1 MGVQRISMV
10 LAEDVFLTEASTLF
24 VAATQYTETDS
35 LTLDD
40 VIRLLQQLGRR
51 FGLQPFSKEA
61 LALYEEIFVQSAE
74 STAGYSDAAVD
85 QQVLVISMTLFLYVV
100 REQVWPTVWESM
112 SAAYTAAADIHSD
125 STILMLEPIPRTQM
139 LRPLI
144 GSRSCQNQPT

>member
-1 MGVQRISMV
+1 MV

-61 LALYEEIFVQSAE
+61 LDLYEEIFVQSAE

-85 QQVLVISMTLFLYVV
+85 QQVSNLCVGACL
-100 REQVWPTVWESM
+100 
-112 SAAYTAAADIHSD
+112 
-125 STILMLEPIPRTQM
+125 
-139 LRPLI
+139 
-144 GSRSCQNQPT
+144 